1 MKSWGTQTPS
11 WAPEMK
17 STGEVLGI
25 GKTLAEAMFK
35 GLTASGMKLPASHE
49 IQGSGV
55 LISVE
60 DSDYQEV
67 MALARRFYEL
77 GLKLYATTGTA
88 KAIASLGLSVTALP
102 QRHRE
107 Q

>member
-1 MKSWGTQTPS
+1 
-11 WAPEMK
+11 
-17 STGEVLGI
+17 
-25 GKTLAEAMFK
+25 MFK
-35 GLTASGMKLPASHE
+35 GSTASGMKLPSSHE
-49 IQGSGV
+49 IPGSGV

-67 MALARRFYEL
+67 MALAKRFYDL

-88 KAIASLGLSVTALP
+88 QADRLP
-102 QRHRE
+102 GPERHRPAQRHRE